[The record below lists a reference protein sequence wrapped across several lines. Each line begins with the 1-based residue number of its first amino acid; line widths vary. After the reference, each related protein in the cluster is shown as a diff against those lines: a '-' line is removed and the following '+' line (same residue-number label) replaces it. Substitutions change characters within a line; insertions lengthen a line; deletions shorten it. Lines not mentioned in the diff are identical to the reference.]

1 MSNKFSRFVEFSKP
15 FIDGIKE
22 TFKVMMDIDVQ
33 AHSPKIKTGNKASGD
48 ISGII
53 GMNGKLES
61 DEGNKDFKGQMV
73 LSWNEDV
80 YVNMANKM
88 LMEEYTEYN
97 EEIQDAGAEVCNI
110 VMGNAKKILN
120 PMGYKI
126 EMATPS
132 TVKGKSHE
140 IIYPP
145 ETTIV
150 EIIIS
155 TEIGDFSMELCYLEL
170 AE

>member
-1 MSNKFSRFVEFSKP
+1 MNEKFSRFVEFSKP

-22 TFKVMMDIDVQ
+22 TFNIMMEVDVRI
-33 AHSPKIKTGNKASGD
+33 HSPSIKSDNKAKGD
-48 ISGII
+48 ISAII
-53 GMNGKLES
+53 GMNGNLEKQ
-61 DEGNKDFKGQMV
+61 ENNKPFKGQMV
-73 LSWNEDV
+73 LSWTEEV

-97 EEIQDAGAEVCNI
+97 EEIQDAGAEISNI
-110 VMGNAKKILN
+110 VMGNAKKFLN

-132 TVKGKSHE
+132 TIRGKGHE

-145 ETTIV
+145 DTTIV
-150 EIIIS
+150 EIKVS
-155 TEIGDFSMELCYLEL
+155 SSLGDFMMELCYLEL
-170 AE
+170 N